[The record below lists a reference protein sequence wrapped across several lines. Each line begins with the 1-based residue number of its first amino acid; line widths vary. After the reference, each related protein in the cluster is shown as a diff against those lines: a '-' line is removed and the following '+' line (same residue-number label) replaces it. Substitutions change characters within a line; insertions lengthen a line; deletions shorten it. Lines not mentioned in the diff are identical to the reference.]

1 MNLVDKNALDENSLK
16 TGDESSDE
24 DKKEKI
30 NQLYSIKLVKEIFQ
44 MVKKESSRFTWRCP
58 QENKMSPQL
67 IKDDPDADDLLAEGE
82 ESKDNLVV
90 KVPVDDYLQRRVK

>member
-1 MNLVDKNALDENSLK
+1 
-16 TGDESSDE
+16 
-24 DKKEKI
+24 
-30 NQLYSIKLVKEIFQ
+30 
-44 MVKKESSRFTWRCP
+44 
-58 QENKMSPQL
+58 MSPQL